1 MAARCGGVAAAAPT
15 WRRSSNAILRS
26 MPNITVFSA
35 KQKLV
40 FVRSLSTTMPG
51 SLYYYYYYYFKE
63 VDRVRVGIA
72 FENFCLPPKGIFA
85 THQRFSSLPHSSSSA
100 SAVTTLPSH
109 VVPLLGCGHVRTPST
124 RTAYKREGHSNR
136 L

>member
-1 MAARCGGVAAAAPT
+1 
-15 WRRSSNAILRS
+15 

-51 SLYYYYYYYFKE
+51 SLYYYYYYYYYYYFKE

-85 THQRFSSLPHSSSSA
+85 THQRFSSCRTALAAPTPS
-100 SAVTTLPSH
+100 LPS
-109 VVPLLGCGHVRTPST
+109 RAT
-124 RTAYKREGHSNR
+124 
-136 L
+136 